1 LVKRKMLTLTMM
13 EWKVLQNSLCVTI
26 GMKEKGLLDI
36 SEGVMEEV
44 KRLHRRFELFP
55 VRIRAAYRGLGYR
68 IDEKK
73 AKELIEEYQSHELY
87 RAIKPLKKSTNEST
101 A

>member
-36 SEGVMEEV
+36 SEGVMEKV
-44 KRLHRRFELFP
+44 RRLHRRFELFP
-55 VRIRAAYRGLGYR
+55 VRIIAAYKGLGYR
-68 IDEKK
+68 VDAKK
-73 AKELIEEYQSHELY
+73 ARELIESYKSHDPEN
-87 RAIKPLKKSTNEST
+87 AIRPLKDRDSR
-101 A
+101 